1 MRSPERFSVRTLM
14 FENGERMPFLINVET
29 GMPDFDSCVFVCT
42 ELRQKSLASSTLE
55 QALRSVR
62 LLKEFVSSRGID
74 LANRF
79 STGQFLDLHE
89 LDDIVRTAY
98 RPSSRPSMANTER
111 SADGAFR
118 KVVDLDRVR
127 SRKAPRSSEK
137 AVAATTVAV
146 RLFYLS
152 SYLSWYGIRAAGNVC
167 RTLEQKN
174 DYVRILNE
182 FLDRLRAR
190 IPNSRSTSKREGL
203 TPQQKSRLL
212 EVISPTHP
220 ENPWDSEFVRVR
232 NQLFVL
238 WGLGTGLRRGELLG
252 LRIGR
257 LNFRKNMADIVR
269 RPDDKHDSR
278 THQPNT
284 KTMERSIGFSEEL
297 AYITHE
303 YIVKFRAEIRG
314 ARKHDFLFV
323 ADRTGAPLS
332 LAALSKIFRELR
344 VKHSE
349 IGEALTSHVLR
360 HTWNED
366 FSTIADS
373 ANLREED
380 ERRARNHAMGWSEY
394 SKSADYYLH
403 RRTRRK
409 ATATSIQIQKT
420 VINGKKLSRKPQ
432 S

>member
-1 MRSPERFSVRTLM
+1 MRSSERFSVRTVV
-14 FENGERMPFLINVET
+14 FENGERMPLLINVET
-29 GMPDFDSCVFVCT
+29 GMPDFETCVFVCT
-42 ELRQKSLASSTLE
+42 ELRQKSRSSSTLE

-62 LLKEFVSSRGID
+62 LLREFASSRGID
-74 LANRF
+74 LAERF

-89 LDDIVRTAY
+89 LDDIVRTTY
-98 RPSSRPSMANTER
+98 RPSSWHSTGNTARFADRPP
-111 SADGAFR
+111 R
-118 KVVDLDRVR
+118 KITHLDRVR
-127 SRKAPRSSEK
+127 ARKTLSSSEK
-137 AVAATTVAV
+137 TAATTTVAI
-146 RLFYLS
+146 RLLYLN
-152 SYLSWYGIRAAGNVC
+152 SYLSWYGNRVAGNIC

-174 DYVRILNE
+174 DYVRMLNE
-182 FLDRLRAR
+182 FLERLRAR
-190 IPNSRSTSKREGL
+190 IPKSRSNSRREGL
-203 TPQQKSRLL
+203 TSQQKSRLL
-212 EVISPTHP
+212 EVTFPAHP

-297 AYITHE
+297 AYVTHE

-332 LAALSKIFRELR
+332 LTALSKVFRQLR
-344 VKHSE
+344 IKHPD
-349 IGEALTSHVLR
+349 IGEALTSHALR

-366 FSTIADS
+366 FSDIADS

-380 ERRARNHAMGWSEY
+380 ERRARNHAMGWSEH

-403 RRTRRK
+403 RRTQQK
-409 ATATSIQIQKT
+409 ATAASIRIQKA
-420 VINGKKLSRKPQ
+420 VINGKKPPGKPQ